1 MKKQGN
7 VKENTLKRMLDFLHK
22 NGVADT
28 ELERNY
34 GLNRMTLRSICQ
46 GKDLKKVHNFYFRTL
61 LQRLQDKLDTSI
73 VKGDEKMQESIHNFM
88 FSVMKQE
95 FGIMSNFA
103 V

>member
-1 MKKQGN
+1 
-7 VKENTLKRMLDFLHK
+7 MLDFLHK
-22 NGVADT
+22 NSVTDT

-46 GKDLKKVHNFYFRTL
+46 GKYLKKVHNFYFRTL

>member
-1 MKKQGN
+1 
-7 VKENTLKRMLDFLHK
+7 MLDFLHK
-22 NGVADT
+22 NGVTDT

-73 VKGDEKMQESIHNFM
+73 VQGDEKMQESIHNFM

>member
-1 MKKQGN
+1 
-7 VKENTLKRMLDFLHK
+7 MLDFLHK
-22 NGVADT
+22 NGVTDT

-46 GKDLKKVHNFYFRTL
+46 GKVLKKVHSFYFRTL

>member
-1 MKKQGN
+1 MKNQSN
-7 VKENTLKRMLDFLHK
+7 EETSTLKKMLDFLHK
-22 NGVADT
+22 NGVTDT

-34 GLNRMTLRSICQ
+34 GLNRMSLRSICQ

-73 VKGDEKMQESIHNFM
+73 VKGDEKLQESIHNFM
-88 FSVMKQE
+88 FSVLKQE
-95 FGIMSNFA
+95 FVILSNFA

>member
-1 MKKQGN
+1 MKNKSN
-7 VKENTLKRMLDFLHK
+7 EETSTLKKMLDFLHK
-22 NGVADT
+22 NGVTDT

-95 FGIMSNFA
+95 FGILSNFA

>member
-1 MKKQGN
+1 
-7 VKENTLKRMLDFLHK
+7 MLDFLHK
-22 NGVADT
+22 NGVTDT

-46 GKDLKKVHNFYFRTL
+46 GKDLKKVHSFYFRTL
-61 LQRLQDKLDTSI
+61 LQRLQNKLDTSI
-73 VKGDEKMQESIHNFM
+73 VKRDEKMQESIHNFM

>member
-1 MKKQGN
+1 MII
-7 VKENTLKRMLDFLHK
+7 LYFFHK
-22 NGVADT
+22 NGLTDT

-34 GLNRMTLRSICQ
+34 VVNIMILRSICQ

>member
-1 MKKQGN
+1 MKNKSN
-7 VKENTLKRMLDFLHK
+7 EETSTLNRMLDFLHK
-22 NGVADT
+22 NGVTDT

-34 GLNRMTLRSICQ
+34 GLNRMPLRSICQ

>member
-1 MKKQGN
+1 MKNKSN
-7 VKENTLKRMLDFLHK
+7 EETSTLNRMLDFLHK
-22 NGVADT
+22 NGVTDT

-34 GLNRMTLRSICQ
+34 GLNRMSLRSIWQ

>member
-1 MKKQGN
+1 MKNQSN
-7 VKENTLKRMLDFLHK
+7 EETSTLKKMLDFLHK
-22 NGVADT
+22 NGVTDT

-34 GLNRMTLRSICQ
+34 GLNRMSLRSICQ

-73 VKGDEKMQESIHNFM
+73 VKGDEKLQESIHKFM

-95 FGIMSNFA
+95 FGILSNFA